1 MNIENTAKNY
11 IIALDTHNYPGSIA
25 VGCNNLV
32 LGVIELQTKVSH
44 TKRLIECINF
54 LFTQLGI
61 NPSLV
66 KAIGVNRGPGSF
78 TGLRIGLSFVKGFA
92 LPFKLDIIGF
102 DTCTLLAHT
111 VVSEIPFIAACVDAG
126 RNEIYCRLFEQK
138 QENITAIS
146 DFYLIS
152 PHEIAQV
159 LNGVEPNEIVLVGNG
174 ALKYQSVFQQSGY
187 IHSMPGEIFLATIML
202 KLAFSEKGDILN
214 SERLDAIY
222 IRKSDAE
229 LKKV

>member
-1 MNIENTAKNY
+1 MNTDNTAKDY

-25 VGCNNLV
+25 IGCNNLV

-44 TKRLIECINF
+44 TKRLIECLNF
-54 LFTQLGI
+54 LFTQLSI
-61 NPSLV
+61 NPSQV
-66 KAIGVNRGPGSF
+66 KSIAINRGPGSF

-92 LPFKLDIIGF
+92 FPIKADIIGF
-102 DTCTLLAHT
+102 DTCTLLAHA
-111 VVSEIPFIAACVDAG
+111 VVSEMPFIAACVDAG
-126 RNEIYCRLFEQK
+126 RNEIYCRLFEHK
-138 QENITAIS
+138 KESITAIS
-146 DFYLIS
+146 DFYLLS
-152 PHEIAQV
+152 PHKIAQV
-159 LNGVEPNEIVLVGNG
+159 LDEVDPKEIVLVGNG

-187 IHSMPGEIFLATIML
+187 IYSIPGEIFLATIML